1 MVVMLLSR
9 QYKKTLKMP
18 TENPTATLEHLKR
31 KIQTLL
37 TDIGG
42 EYYFNKIRIL
52 NLQQS
57 SHK

>member
-1 MVVMLLSR
+1 
-9 QYKKTLKMP
+9 MP

-42 EYYFNKIRIL
+42 EYYFNKIR
-52 NLQQS
+52 NP
-57 SHK
+57 KPPTK